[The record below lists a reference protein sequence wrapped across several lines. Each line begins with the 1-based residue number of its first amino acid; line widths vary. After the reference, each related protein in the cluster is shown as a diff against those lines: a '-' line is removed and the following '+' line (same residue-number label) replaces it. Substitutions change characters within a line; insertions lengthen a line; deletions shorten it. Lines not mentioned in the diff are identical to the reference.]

1 MSRADSPKGASNEAR
16 RGEVLAAAFDVFVE
30 RGYEAATVQDIASRV
45 GLLKGSLYYYIE
57 SKEALLYALVKRAYD
72 NIADYLASDDQLS
85 KGDAPTRLC
94 RFIDLFV
101 GNLSNKASE
110 AEARLVARELH
121 NLSAPHQREI
131 HIKAGLVE
139 SYLIDIIVQGITEG
153 SFDERTDPRV
163 AANSIFSV
171 LNGAS
176 WRLRRGDQAWSAI
189 VSWYQTF
196 MVRGLGGI
204 CPRAPASSHWPR
216 SPRRSA
222 NSVVGWGRGCV
233 AASRR
238 RIDHIHGVWGRDMR
252 FACTG
257 ITHRVT
263 VNP

>member
-72 NIADYLASDDQLS
+72 NIADYLASDDQLPT
-85 KGDAPTRLC
+85 GDAPTRLC

-176 WRLRRGDQAWSAI
+176 WRLRRGDQPWSAI
-189 VSWYQTF
+189 VTWYQTF
-196 MVRGLGGI
+196 MVRGLGGDL
-204 CPRAPASSHWPR
+204 
-216 SPRRSA
+216 SA
-222 NSVVGWGRGCV
+222 GPGELTL
-233 AASRR
+233 AAFSET
-238 RIDHIHGVWGRDMR
+238 IG
-252 FACTG
+252 
-257 ITHRVT
+257 
-263 VNP
+263 